1 MKKTFVFLVIFFEI
15 VGCVHTTKVGF
26 LPLKND
32 TDNVVLGKYRQT
44 GQSNLGDDFALQ
56 PKEELPLVQYDVSP
70 GDEVNILNQI
80 EAIQIQSDECTII
93 LDKKSI
99 QSLVDRDSPSI
110 VIQIKPELFGQCE
123 WSTLY
128 AVRGLVLD
136 SGFYFI
142 SDNNFFNSGKVISS
156 TG

>member
-1 MKKTFVFLVIFFEI
+1 MKKTFAFFVMFVTV

-26 LPLKND
+26 LSLKND

-56 PKEELPLVQYDVSP
+56 PKEELPLVQYDVKP

-80 EAIQIQSDECTII
+80 EEIQIQSGECTVN

-110 VIQIKPELFGQCE
+110 VILIKPELFDQC
-123 WSTLY
+123 
-128 AVRGLVLD
+128 R
-136 SGFYFI
+136 
-142 SDNNFFNSGKVISS
+142 
-156 TG
+156 